1 MKYKGRPNNMQ
12 TLTKK
17 IFTCYKII
25 ISFSI
30 CIDSIDYNHVHKRNY
45 CFAVEYWLEDYI
57 RGKPRI

>member
-30 CIDSIDYNHVHKRNY
+30 CIDSIKCSLCSKIIIMFTSVIIG
-45 CFAVEYWLEDYI
+45 L
-57 RGKPRI
+57 P

>member
-1 MKYKGRPNNMQ
+1 MQ
-12 TLTKK
+12 TPTKK

-30 CIDSIDYNHVHKRNY
+30 CIDSIKCSLCSKIIYNHVHKRNY
-45 CFAVEYWLEDYI
+45 RFAVEYWLEDYI